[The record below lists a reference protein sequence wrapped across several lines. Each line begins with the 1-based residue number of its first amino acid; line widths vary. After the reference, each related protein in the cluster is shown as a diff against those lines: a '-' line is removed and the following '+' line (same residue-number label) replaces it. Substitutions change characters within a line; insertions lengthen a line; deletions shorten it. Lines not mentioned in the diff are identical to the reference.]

1 MKETAE
7 MPFFSVFGHKNYS
20 FSCLK
25 MNRTIEPSLHN
36 EPRTPTT
43 RCASSNLQFVGSH
56 ANKKIK
62 KRRAARE
69 FDSSEIGE
77 NLLIYI
83 DSELSEISH

>member
-7 MPFFSVFGHKNYS
+7 MSFFSIFGHKKYS
-20 FSCLK
+20 FSYSK

-56 ANKKIK
+56 ANKKIIK
-62 KRRAARE
+62 EEPRE
-69 FDSSEIGE
+69 NSTPSPF
-77 NLLIYI
+77 
-83 DSELSEISH
+83 